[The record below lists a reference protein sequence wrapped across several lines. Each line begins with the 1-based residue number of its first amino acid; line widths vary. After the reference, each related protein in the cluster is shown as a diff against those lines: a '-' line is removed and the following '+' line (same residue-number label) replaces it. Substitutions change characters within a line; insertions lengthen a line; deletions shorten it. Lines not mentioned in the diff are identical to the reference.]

1 MIKGNQAVRQVVAQ
15 ALKTPYTRIFHAE
28 EQGGFSVQVL
38 EFPGCYSSGDD
49 ATEAMSNLEEAIA
62 VWVEDQLRQGQVIP
76 PPLVNQEHSGRVTL
90 RLPPSLHERAA
101 MFAAAEEVSLNRFF
115 AMAIAQAVGE
125 RAGRQDLSAPPI
137 PPLRAVAEEVVVY
150 RRPSKR
156 HTASKGR
163 APAGKRS

>member
-1 MIKGNQAVRQVVAQ
+1 MTKRNQDVRQVVTQ
-15 ALKTPYTRIFHAE
+15 ALRAPYTRIFRAE
-28 EQGGFSVQVL
+28 EEGGFSVQVL

-62 VWVEDQLRQGQVIP
+62 IWVESQLHQGQVIP

-101 MFAAAEEVSLNRFF
+101 MLAAAEAVSLNRFF

-125 RAGRQDLSAPPI
+125 RAGRQALSAPAAPS
-137 PPLRAVAEEVVVY
+137 LRSVAEETGVY
-150 RRPSKR
+150 PRPSKR
-156 HTASKGR
+156 LAPQRKG
-163 APAGKRS
+163 